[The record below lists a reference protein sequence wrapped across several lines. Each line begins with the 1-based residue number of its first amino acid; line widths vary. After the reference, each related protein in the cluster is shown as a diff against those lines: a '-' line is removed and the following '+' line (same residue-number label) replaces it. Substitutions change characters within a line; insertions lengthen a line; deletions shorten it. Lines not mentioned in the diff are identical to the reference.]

1 MLPLP
6 LREGLGE
13 GACRI
18 GAAPSP
24 QPPPAGRGSPF
35 IFSNS
40 VRYPPFT
47 AVTLMTSTILLQ
59 VAVGG
64 LLMGLIYGLVAAGLS
79 LIFGLMDVVNFAHGE
94 LLMLAMYATYIAWLV
109 TGLDPL
115 LLLIPVA
122 LALFVLGM
130 AIYHLLMARALS
142 VRFNRGMVQI
152 FVTFGLAILLRGAAQ
167 FTFGSDFK
175 SVSTSLL
182 ANHTLDLGGIFVPLP
197 QLAAGIVS
205 LLAFGALLLVS
216 RTEFGRALEATRED
230 REAVALIGIDRDRIF
245 ALGWGLGA
253 AAVGIAGVMLAT
265 FYYVSPNVGA
275 NFALIAYV
283 TVALGGFGSLFGA
296 LVAGLLIGQVEALT
310 ALLIEP
316 SLKQVGMFAIYLA
329 VLMFRP
335 RGLFGTL

>member
-1 MLPLP
+1 M
-6 LREGLGE
+6 
-13 GACRI
+13 
-18 GAAPSP
+18 
-24 QPPPAGRGSPF
+24 
-35 IFSNS
+35 
-40 VRYPPFT
+40 T
-47 AVTLMTSTILLQ
+47 AIIVLQ

-64 LLMGLIYGLVAAGLS
+64 LLMGLIYALVAAGLS

-94 LLMLAMYATYIAWLV
+94 LLMLAMYATFVLWSA
-109 TGLDPL
+109 TGVEPL
-115 LLLIPVA
+115 LLLLPVA
-122 LALFVLGM
+122 ALLFLVGM
-130 AIYHLLMARALS
+130 AIYRTMISRALS

-152 FVTFGLAILLRGAAQ
+152 FVTFGLAIALRGAAQ
-167 FTFGSDFK
+167 FSFGSDFK
-175 SVSTSLL
+175 SIGTSLL
-182 ANHTLDLGGIFVPLP
+182 ANRTADIGGIYVPLP

-205 LLAFGALLLVS
+205 LAAFAALLAVS

-265 FYYVSPNVGA
+265 FYYVSPTVSA

-283 TVALGGFGSLFGA
+283 TVALGGFGSLLGA
-296 LVAGLLIGQVEALT
+296 LVAGLLIGEVEALT
-310 ALLIEP
+310 ALLVEP